1 MKRKYQ
7 VWMKAL
13 AAPTVLA
20 LVTTMAHAQYYSLPG
35 GYVWGYTY
43 SGDAAAA
50 GSGGTAFDSLDGT
63 WNHSSATGPGD
74 SDNWDGSGL
83 GGTLGVG
90 NAPGG
95 VQTGTDGGV
104 NFLRI
109 QDPGSPSAVT
119 YGSVN
124 NNVIAF
130 GRNLTGVVQDNFVD
144 AGVTLH
150 FRVRVPSV
158 TLDNRDSGGTTSPYP
173 AGGDGYGTFG
183 NGLGGIYVKNSSG
196 ASPDGGVGPG
206 AIGFALGVANDD
218 WPTSPGT
225 SGNGPAL
232 YMNNLYI
239 DSLNNRVDWGEGWNG
254 TTRRTGTGP
263 GGLYIDNALPVA
275 DATQWNEFWIN
286 IAANDSTP
294 GNGTHTVT
302 IYANG
307 SLTPSVF
314 NVTGG
319 NNNQDYQ
326 QMASMGMALAHN
338 PGSGAMDVDYYS
350 VMNGI
355 WSPAEVPE
363 PTAIVL
369 TGLGL
374 LALAARFRRF
384 RRN

>member
-1 MKRKYQ
+1 MKRKYH

-20 LVTTMAHAQYYSLPG
+20 LAITMAHADYYTLPS
-35 GYVWGYTY
+35 GYGWGYSYT
-43 SGDAAAA
+43 GDAAAA
-50 GSGGTAFDSLDGT
+50 GSGGTVFDSLDGT

-74 SDNWDGSGL
+74 SDNWDGSAI
-83 GGTLGVG
+83 GGTLGPG

-109 QDPGSPSAVT
+109 QDAGNPSTYASP
-119 YGSVN
+119 N

-130 GRNLTGVVQDNFVD
+130 GRNLTGAVQNNFVD

-150 FRVRVPSV
+150 FRIRVPNV
-158 TLDNRDSGGTTSPYP
+158 TLDDRNSAGTTSPYP
-173 AGGDGYGTFG
+173 AGGDGYATFG
-183 NGLGGIYVKNSSG
+183 NGLGALYVKNSSG
-196 ASPDGGVGPG
+196 TSPDGGVGPG
-206 AIGFALGVANDD
+206 AIGFGLGVASDN
-218 WPTSPGT
+218 WPT
-225 SGNGPAL
+225 NGGAAL

-239 DSLNNRVDWGEGWNG
+239 DSLNNRVDWNEGWNG
-254 TTRRTGTGP
+254 AARRTGTGP
-263 GGLYIDNALPVA
+263 GGLYIDNRLEVA

-286 IAANDSTP
+286 IQANDSTV
-294 GNGTHTVT
+294 GNGTHTIS

-307 SLTPSVF
+307 SLTPAVF

-338 PGSGAMDVDYYS
+338 DGSGAMDVDYFS
-350 VMNGI
+350 VMDGI
-355 WSPAEVPE
+355 YLPAEVPE
-363 PTAIVL
+363 PSAIAL
-369 TGLGL
+369 MGLGL
-374 LALAARFRRF
+374 LALAAHARRC